1 MFTALEGLVG
11 MGTGSGLSK
20 TPTVASVLN
29 LNSLNAPHP
38 YRASCWCAS
47 PFVADARRSGPEG
60 GFSWTWG
67 SPPGLAPLFSR
78 GLRRGPGTAP

>member
-11 MGTGSGLSK
+11 TGTGSGFSK

-29 LNSLNAPHP
+29 LNSLNAPHL

-47 PFVADARRSGPEG
+47 PFVADVRCSGPEG
-60 GFSWTWG
+60 LFSWTWG
-67 SPPGLAPLFSR
+67 SAL
-78 GLRRGPGTAP
+78 GTVP